1 MLTWVLVVGFLM
13 VSEEEEEEELRERDE
28 ETCKIGIVR
37 KWGRL
42 CFLQQADFWL
52 GQKDIWV
59 GGRFSLSCSSNSS
72 SNISYCLVRKD

>member
-13 VSEEEEEEELRERDE
+13 VSEEEEEEEEELRERYG

-42 CFLQQADFWL
+42 CFLQQADFW
-52 GQKDIWV
+52 V
-59 GGRFSLSCSSNSS
+59 GGRFSLSCSSNNS
-72 SNISYCLVRKD
+72 SNMSYCLVRKD

>member
-42 CFLQQADFWL
+42 CSLQQADFW
-52 GQKDIWV
+52 V
-59 GGRFSLSCSSNSS
+59 GRRFSLSCSSNSS
-72 SNISYCLVRKD
+72 SNMSYCLVRKD